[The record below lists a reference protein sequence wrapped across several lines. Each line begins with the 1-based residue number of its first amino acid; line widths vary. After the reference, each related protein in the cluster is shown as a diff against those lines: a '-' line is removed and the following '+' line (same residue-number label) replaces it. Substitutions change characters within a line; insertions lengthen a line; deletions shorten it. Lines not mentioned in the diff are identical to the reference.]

1 MRQFVSSL
9 IFITGAF
16 TAIESFAVTTSEH
29 NYCEAIL
36 YGTDFGSQPSLF
48 GDEFKA
54 FATDHPEWRVAISWG
69 KDNHFRMHLRMNEP
83 ITDRVLPNIPVP
95 QQPLGTQ
102 FSVATVLPMSAG
114 REEHSLGIFRVMPL
128 REMDSHNVKYALTF
142 KVDSMDKPLSKM
154 DIITMYVA
162 MAAVPYADHL
172 ILEQYL
178 SLDAMDLNEAIPMR
192 MLREAKNAGR
202 ADGEA
207 LKLVVPNIVRSLIAK
222 GEPFKFIGR
231 RHFASKRAEEKD
243 LPSNLQEANRVYI
256 QYHFGFPSLI
266 QVKKS
271 RNSSMN

>member
-9 IFITGAF
+9 IFITGAL

-69 KDNHFRMHLRMNEP
+69 KDSHFRMHLRMNEP

-95 QQPLGTQ
+95 QHPLGTQ
-102 FSVATVLPMSAG
+102 FSVATVLG
-114 REEHSLGIFRVMPL
+114 HEEHSLGIFKVIPL
-128 REMDSHNVKYALTF
+128 REIDSHNVKYALTF
-142 KVDSMDKPLSKM
+142 KVESMDKPLSKM

-178 SLDAMDLNEAIPMR
+178 SLDAMDLNEVIPMR

-202 ADGEA
+202 DDGEA

-231 RHFASKRAEEKD
+231 RHFASKRVEDKD
-243 LPSNLQEANRVYI
+243 LPSNLQEANRVYV

-271 RNSSMN
+271 RNNSMN

>member
-9 IFITGAF
+9 IFITGVF

-54 FATDHPEWRVAISWG
+54 FVANHPEWRVAISWG

-83 ITDRVLPNIPVP
+83 ITDRVLPNIPIP
-95 QQPLGTQ
+95 QHPLGTQ
-102 FSVATVLPMSAG
+102 FSVATVLPMSTG
-114 REEHSLGIFRVMPL
+114 REEHSLGIFKVVPL
-128 REMDSHNVKYALTF
+128 REIHSPNVKYALKF
-142 KVDSMDKPLSKM
+142 KVDSMDQPLSQIN
-154 DIITMYVA
+154 IITMYVA

-178 SLDAMDLNEAIPMR
+178 SSDAIDLNEAVPMR
-192 MLREAKNAGR
+192 TLREAKNAAR
-202 ADGEA
+202 TDGEA
-207 LKLVVPNIVRSLIAK
+207 LKLVVPYIVRSLIAK

-231 RHFASKRAEEKD
+231 RHFASKRVEDKD

-256 QYHFGFPSLI
+256 QYHFGFPSLV

-271 RNSSMN
+271 RNNSMN